1 MAGSSRAATT
11 ADAGRGSSFS
21 DVPKDYRIILPPMPT
36 GEGLKTMV
44 VLHCDI
50 AGRPYKIEDF
60 SQPMR
65 NAGIIEQVGGIGAY
79 QMSHVWLV
87 NFRTEEA
94 KKKLLETKPF
104 LVKGRTCVAID
115 PQRQE
120 VRLKVHW
127 CAFNVSN
134 DAVRRAF
141 VEYGEVKEVTGDKWK
156 TGGFDNADSTTRVV
170 RLILRDGVSLERIP
184 HQMRIGNGTVLVIV
198 PGRAPI
204 CLRCRATGHIRRDCK
219 VPRCNKCRAYG
230 HEEAE
235 CARSYARAAFR
246 GTAESSELVMDEDEA
261 EQAAA
266 NAASDAE
273 TGADAANVSGAQ
285 EGSQGQKPASLSA
298 ATAEAPAIS
307 ASTATDAKDGG
318 VASSEKQR
326 DHVLTRASGSAASM
340 GTSMAEAE
348 EVGDVS
354 ASVEDDHAASM
365 DLDST
370 SSKRR
375 HDGATSVLQEQ
386 RLRQPEREWRVA
398 GKKPRVTRAQRSSSL
413 PRDDTEKT

>member
-1 MAGSSRAATT
+1 
-11 ADAGRGSSFS
+11 
-21 DVPKDYRIILPPMPT
+21 
-36 GEGLKTMV
+36 
-44 VLHCDI
+44 
-50 AGRPYKIEDF
+50 
-60 SQPMR
+60 MR

-87 NFRTEEA
+87 NFRTQEA

-115 PQRQE
+115 PQRFK

-141 VEYGEVKEVTGDKWK
+141 VEYGEVKEATGDKWK

-170 RLILRDGVSLERIP
+170 RLILRDGVARDKSQRL
-184 HQMRIGNGTVLVIV
+184 
-198 PGRAPI
+198 
-204 CLRCRATGHIRRDCK
+204 CLLAT
-219 VPRCNKCRAYG
+219 
-230 HEEAE
+230 EEA
-235 CARSYARAAFR
+235 S
-246 GTAESSELVMDEDEA
+246 
-261 EQAAA
+261 
-266 NAASDAE
+266 
-273 TGADAANVSGAQ
+273 
-285 EGSQGQKPASLSA
+285 
-298 ATAEAPAIS
+298 AIS

-318 VASSEKQR
+318 VASTEKER
-326 DHVLTRASGSAASM
+326 DPVLTRASVSAAST
-340 GTSMAEAE
+340 GTTMAEAE

-375 HDGATSVLQEQ
+375 LDGATSVLQEQ
-386 RLRQPEREWRVA
+386 RLRQPDHEWRVA